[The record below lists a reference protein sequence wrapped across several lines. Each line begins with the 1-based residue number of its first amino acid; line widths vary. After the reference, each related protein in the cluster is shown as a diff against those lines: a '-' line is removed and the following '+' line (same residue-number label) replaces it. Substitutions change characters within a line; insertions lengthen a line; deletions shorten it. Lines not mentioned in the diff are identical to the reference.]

1 MSSASYQ
8 IPITSLSK
16 DLKTKIVLWLSL
28 VIRQIVSPQLVTS
41 SENLVASAQYLVA
54 LATTG
59 SQFRALYRDKNI
71 AAK

>member
-1 MSSASYQ
+1 MD
-8 IPITSLSK
+8 PNEV
-16 DLKTKIVLWLSL
+16 VLWLSL

-59 SQFRALYRDKNI
+59 SQFRALYIQNTGLI
-71 AAK
+71 NWLMVQG